1 MSYFDEILDRPAP
14 AGAKPMSRE
23 FISNVFGYM
32 FAGLTITAV
41 TAWIFSQSTD
51 LIMMLI
57 GENGFTPL
65 GYVIMFAPLA
75 ISLVMQLAVARLSL
89 PVLMFLFVGYA
100 VLLGMSLSFIFLV
113 YSIGSIAVTFGVSA
127 AAFGA
132 MALLGYTTKQ
142 DLTSFGKIMYMGFIG
157 IFIAGMANMFM
168 QNDTMDYVISMVG
181 VVVFTGL
188 TAYKMQELKYMGSN
202 PEYDGATR
210 SKLALIGGLILYI
223 LFINIFLSL
232 LRFMG
237 GRE

>member
-1 MSYFDEILDRPAP
+1 
-14 AGAKPMSRE
+14 
-23 FISNVFGYM
+23 M

-57 GENGFTPL
+57 SETGFTPL
-65 GYVIMFAPLA
+65 GYVVMFAPLA
-75 ISLVMQLAVARLSL
+75 IGLVMQLAVARIPLM
-89 PVLMFLFVGYA
+89 VLMLLFVAYA
-100 VLLGMSLSFIFLV
+100 VLLGMSLSFIFLI
-113 YSIGSIAVTFGVSA
+113 YSIGSIAITFGVSA
-127 AAFGA
+127 ATFGA

-142 DLTSFGKIMYMGFIG
+142 DLTSFGRIMYMGFIG
-157 IFIAGMANMFM
+157 IFIAGMVNFFM
-168 QNDTMDYVISMVG
+168 KSETMDYVISMIG
-181 VVVFTGL
+181 IVVFTGL

-202 PEYDGATR
+202 PEYDGTTR

-237 GRE
+237 SRE

>member
-157 IFIAGMANMFM
+157 IFIAGMVNMFM
-168 QNDTMDYVISMVG
+168 QNDTMDYIISMVG

-210 SKLALIGGLILYI
+210 SKMALIGGLILYI